1 MCFREDAKLVL
12 SIEKIVGFTALYMLT
27 VTRYG
32 LAVEENCLTRKQC
45 VHRKILRYFS
55 FGFAAFRYSPDLWL
69 DALFKKASVIADH
82 VYEASV
88 ESGSW

>member
-1 MCFREDAKLVL
+1 VCFREDAKLVL
-12 SIEKIVGFTALYMLT
+12 LIEKTVGFTALYMLT

-45 VHRKILRYFS
+45 VHRKILRDFS

-69 DALFKKASVIADH
+69 DALFKQASVIADH